1 MDYTTVDRVKLE
13 AIKTDLNTDNDL
25 LALLVTG
32 ASRAIDRK
40 VTGAA
45 FNDAANYFEQ
55 ADMSGELLNGRIN
68 KGGNV
73 VCAPRKPVINSIAS
87 MEYRI
92 SPLDNW
98 TAIETTI
105 PDGQFAIG
113 WLQGA
118 VNTSTRTVVRIPGP
132 AFVRISYNGGLAE
145 DVANLPA
152 DLIELATLLT
162 ARFYREAE
170 TGLADAIGVAELGTL
185 IYTKAWPVRFLGM
198 LEPFIRRVGWSKL
211 T

>member
-1 MDYTTVDRVKLE
+1 MNYTTVDRVKLE
-13 AIKTDLNTDNDL
+13 AIKTDLDTDDDL
-25 LALLVTG
+25 LELLVTG

-45 FNDAANYFEQ
+45 FNDATNYFEQ
-55 ADMSGELLNGRIN
+55 ADVSGELLNGRIN
-68 KGGNV
+68 KDGNV
-73 VCAPRKPVINSIAS
+73 VCAPRKPVVNSIAS
-87 MEYRI
+87 FEYRV

-98 TAIETTI
+98 QSIPTAVA
-105 PDGQFAIG
+105 DGQFAVG

-118 VNTSTRTVVRIPGP
+118 VQTSTRTVCKVPGP

-145 DVANLPA
+145 NEADLPA
-152 DLIELATLLT
+152 DLIELATLLC

-170 TGLADAIGVAELGTL
+170 TGLTDAIGVAELGVL

>member
-1 MDYTTVDRVKLE
+1 MDYTTIDRVKLE
-13 AIKTDLNTDNDL
+13 AIKTDLDTDDDL

-45 FNDAANYFEQ
+45 FNDAIDYFEQ
-55 ADMSGELLNGRIN
+55 ADVSGELLNGRIN
-68 KGGNV
+68 RDGNV
-73 VCAPRKPVINSIAS
+73 ICAPHKPVVNSIAS
-87 MEYRI
+87 FEYRV

-98 TAIETTI
+98 STISTTVA
-105 PDGQFAIG
+105 DGQFAIG

-145 DVANLPA
+145 DVDNLPA
-152 DLIELATLLT
+152 DLIELATLLC

-170 TGLADAIGVAELGTL
+170 TGLTDAIGVAELGVL

-198 LEPFIRRVGWSKL
+198 LEPFMRRVGWSRL